1 MAHGGSPQLEAPTL
15 QVHHGGVQRVAPAHV
30 STASCELLE
39 RAGELSSL
47 AESLGAVHGSSR
59 GQIVLVGGEAR
70 VGKTALLRQ
79 FCEEC
84 REPARILWGA
94 CDPLFTPR
102 PLGPLLAVA
111 EGAGGELESVV
122 GSRVMPHEVVAALV
136 RDLRARAPTVFVL
149 EDLHWADEATL
160 DVLRLLARRVE
171 TVPALIVGSYRDDE
185 LDRSHPLRIV
195 LGELATSPM
204 VGRLKLTALSPAAV
218 AQLANAHAVDADEL
232 YRKTAGNPFFVV
244 EALAARAEEIPG
256 TVRDAVLA
264 RAARL
269 TPQAKRLLE
278 AVAVVPPQAELWL
291 LEALAANAIEG
302 LEECLTSGMLTSER
316 AGIAFRHELAR
327 LAVEESI
334 ALNRRV
340 ELHRQALAV
349 FADPPGGVPDLARL
363 AHHAEAAGDVDAVLR
378 FAPAAAARA
387 ASLGAHR
394 EAAAQYARAL
404 RFGDRLP
411 VAERA
416 ELLERRSRECYLT
429 DQYDEGIASLE
440 QALECRRTLRDKV
453 KEGDALRRL
462 SEFLWCPGRTAEA
475 ERSARDAVA
484 LLEELPPGRELA
496 WAYANLAGLCGAA
509 VRSEEAIAWGERALE
524 LAERLDDAEIAVHAL
539 STIGACQDYKKLEA
553 SLERARGAGLDEQVG
568 RIFVPLAGVA
578 IESRRSAAA
587 SKHLDAGI
595 AYCSE
600 RGFELFRLY
609 LLAYRA
615 RFELN
620 EGRWAEAADS
630 AASVLR
636 IPRTSTTPRI
646 VSLVVL
652 GLLRARRGD
661 PGQWAALDE
670 AWALAEPT
678 GELPRLGPVA
688 AARAEAAWLEGDR
701 AAMAKA
707 TEGVLELAVER
718 KAVWLAGELAVW
730 RWRAGLDG
738 EIPPQVAEPYALQ
751 LAADPTGAADLW
763 RGLGCPYEAA
773 LALADADEEEPLRS
787 ALEELQRLDA
797 RPAAARV
804 ARRLRQRG
812 ARGLPRGPRPATRRN
827 PGSLTPREREVLG
840 LVAEGLRNAEIAD
853 RLVLSERTVDHHVA
867 AVLSKLSARTRAE
880 ASATAVR
887 LGLVGQD
894 R

>member
-1 MAHGGSPQLEAPTL
+1 MAAAGRVEALVL

-30 STASCELLE
+30 SAASSELLE
-39 RAGELSSL
+39 RAAELSSL

-59 GQIVLVGGEAR
+59 GQIVLVGGEAG
-70 VGKTALLRQ
+70 VGKTALLRR

-111 EGAGGELESVV
+111 EGAGGELENVV
-122 GSRVMPHEVVAALV
+122 ASGVMPHEVVAALV
-136 RDLRARAPTVFVL
+136 RELRARAPTVFVL

-160 DVLRLLARRVE
+160 DVLRLLGRRVE

-195 LGELATSPM
+195 LGELATSPT
-204 VGRLKLTALSPAAV
+204 VGRLKLTALSAAAV
-218 AQLANAHAVDADEL
+218 AQLADAHAVDADEL

-269 TPQAKRLLE
+269 TPQARRLLE

-291 LEALAANAIEG
+291 LEALAGNAIEG
-302 LEECLTSGMLTSER
+302 LEEGLTSGMLTSER
-316 AGIAFRHELAR
+316 AGITFRHELAR

-340 ELHRQALAV
+340 DLHRQALAA

-363 AHHAEAAGDVDAVLR
+363 AHHAEAAGDVDAVLH

-411 VAERA
+411 AAERA
-416 ELLERRSRECYLT
+416 ELLERRSRECYIT
-429 DQYDEGIASLE
+429 DQYDEGIAALE
-440 QALECRRTLRDKV
+440 DALECHRTVGDTL
-453 KEGDALRRL
+453 KEGEALQRL

-475 ERSARDAVA
+475 ERSARDAVG
-484 LLEELPPGRELA
+484 LLERLSPGRELA
-496 WAYANLAGLCGAA
+496 KAYANLAGICSAA
-509 VRSEEAIAWGERALE
+509 ARSEEAIAWAGRALD
-524 LAERLDDAEIAVHAL
+524 LAERLDDTETAVHAL
-539 STIGACQDYKKLEA
+539 ATIGACQGDYEKLEQ
-553 SLERARGAGLDEQVG
+553 SFEHARRAGLAVQVG
-568 RIFVPLAGVA
+568 RTFTLAGVVA
-578 IESRRSAAA
+578 VERRRHSLANVY
-587 SKHLDAGI
+587 LDQGI
-595 AYCSE
+595 TYCSE
-600 RGFELFRLY
+600 RGLELFRLY
-609 LLAYRA
+609 LLANRA
-615 RFELN
+615 RLQLD
-620 EGRWAEAADS
+620 EGHWADAADS
-630 AASVLR
+630 AAAVLR

-652 GLLRARRGD
+652 ALVRARRGD
-661 PGQWAALDE
+661 PEVGPLLDE
-670 AWALAEPT
+670 AWMLAEPT
-678 GELPRLGPVA
+678 RELPRLGPVA

-701 AAMAKA
+701 DAVVAA
-707 TEGVLELAVER
+707 TEAVLPLALER
-718 KAVWLAGELAVW
+718 KAGWLIGELAEW
-730 RWRAGLDG
+730 RRRAGLNEDV
-738 EIPPQVAEPYALQ
+738 PASAAEPYALQ
-751 LAADPTGAADLW
+751 LAGEWARAAELW
-763 RGLGCPYEAA
+763 AEIGCPYEAA
-773 LALADADEEEPLRS
+773 LALADADDEGPLRR

-797 RPAAARV
+797 RPAAALV
-804 ARRLRQRG
+804 ARRLRERG
-812 ARGLPRGPRPATRRN
+812 ARGLPRGPRSATRQD
-827 PGSLTPREREVLG
+827 PGGLTTREREVLG
-840 LVAEGLRNAEIAD
+840 LVAEGLRNAEIAE
-853 RLVLSERTVDHHVA
+853 RLVLSKRTVDHHVA
-867 AVLSKLSARTRAE
+867 AILRKLDVRTRGE
-880 ASATAVR
+880 ASAQAVS
-887 LGLVGQD
+887 LGLAGQD